1 MPAPVLD
8 LTGRQETFVARVE
21 YGPAFEFLV
30 SLCAFG
36 FDEPDTLDAG
46 PAWFEG
52 VRSALSTRFLEAWE
66 RAGPSAGKVWVNL
79 AGLAMLEP
87 VAREVPQLLDRV
99 ASLDPLELRLYLLGS
114 HVPAY
119 QARVSPELLRRAA
132 LGDTQ
137 AQAGLLADRLY
148 FAGHADPALRPLL
161 ALDEGHTREV
171 ALTVLGSWYEDVFRA
186 GEAEVRETLARDGEA
201 NRALLDSMPA
211 ERVIETASGIDYVP
225 KAGISTVYL
234 VPQLAVRPW
243 VLLCEHDEARLF
255 CYPATEEAEAADE
268 TAPPPRLLRLAR
280 ALGDER
286 RLRMLKELSRS
297 SASLQELADRFDLPK
312 TTAHHHLAIL
322 RTAGLVRMS
331 SELERRHRLRPE
343 ALDELCD
350 LLERFLGD
358 GEEGR
363 ETEGAFR

>member
-8 LTGRQETFVARVE
+8 LTGRQDRFVVRVE
-21 YGPAFEFLV
+21 HGPAFEFLV

-46 PAWFEG
+46 RGWFEWVG
-52 VRSALSTRFLEAWE
+52 SALSPRFLEAWE
-66 RAGPSAGKVWVNL
+66 RAGPAAGKVWVNL
-79 AGLAMLEP
+79 AGLAVLEP
-87 VAREVPQLLDRV
+87 VAREVPHLLDRV
-99 ASLDPLELRLYLLGS
+99 AALDPLELRLYLLGS

-119 QARVSPELLRRAA
+119 QARVSPELLQRAA
-132 LGDTQ
+132 LGDAQ
-137 AQAGLLADRLY
+137 AQARLLADRLY
-148 FAGHADPALRPLL
+148 FAGRADPALRPLL
-161 ALDEGHTREV
+161 ALDVVQTREV
-171 ALTVLGSWYEDVFRA
+171 ALTVLDRWYEDVFRA
-186 GEAEVRETLARDGEA
+186 DEARVRETLARDGEA
-201 NRALLDSMPA
+201 KRALLGSMPPQ
-211 ERVIETASGIDYVP
+211 RVIEAASGIDYVP
-225 KAGISTVYL
+225 EAGIHTVYL

-255 CYPATEEAEAADE
+255 CYPAEEAEEADE

-286 RLRMLKELSRS
+286 RLRMLKALSRS

-331 SELERRHRLRPE
+331 SELERRHSLRSE
-343 ALDELCD
+343 ALDELSE

-358 GEEGR
+358 REEGS
-363 ETEGAFR
+363 ETEGAVR